1 MPGARRMDR
10 NSREYIRG
18 TAQRPGKR
26 GQIELVYVKEQWAPP
41 VSFEQD
47 NDDGAARKRERP
59 RRKFLDVLRAD
70 IQEVKYGNQWFAVW
84 SEEKLKCNLSA
95 LLTLAVLHSS
105 LKCIS
110 YSVIHMRTHT
120 HTRAHTELQ
129 CKAATGATSCFQ
141 HAEQLGIKTPIHH
154 NPEAD
159 SQEAGIITRPLYAV
173 EYARWA
179 VCVRRK
185 IRGREIVWRKNIEI
199 TKSESWHWHQ
209 NPSPTNNL
217 IQNVIDTTSDS
228 SVLWNARWTLFPVG
242 ATVQWQQWEWTEGPR
257 ISCIKHVWLSAAP
270 LSAAR

>member
-1 MPGARRMDR
+1 MICCVIWR
-10 NSREYIRG
+10 
-18 TAQRPGKR
+18 K
-26 GQIELVYVKEQWAPP
+26 VKMQF
-41 VSFEQD
+41 VCTF
-47 NDDGAARKRERP
+47 
-59 RRKFLDVLRAD
+59 
-70 IQEVKYGNQWFAVW
+70 
-84 SEEKLKCNLSA
+84 NLSCSTQ
-95 LLTLAVLHSS
+95 LFKMHFLFSHS
-105 LKCIS
+105 
-110 YSVIHMRTHT
+110 HAHT

-217 IQNVIDTTSDS
+217 IQNVIDPTSDS

-257 ISCIKHVWLSAAP
+257 ISCIKHVWLSAAAP

>member
-41 VSFEQD
+41 VSCEQD

-120 HTRAHTELQ
+120 HTCTHRAAMQ
-129 CKAATGATSCFQ
+129 SCYWCNFSIWPSCSWGSKHQ
-141 HAEQLGIKTPIHH
+141 STTIQKPIHRRL
-154 NPEAD
+154 AL
-159 SQEAGIITRPLYAV
+159 SLGLSM
-173 EYARWA
+173 RWNMHGER
-179 VCVRRK
+179 CVSGEK
-185 IRGREIVWRKNIEI
+185 
-199 TKSESWHWHQ
+199 
-209 NPSPTNNL
+209 
-217 IQNVIDTTSDS
+217 
-228 SVLWNARWTLFPVG
+228 
-242 ATVQWQQWEWTEGPR
+242 
-257 ISCIKHVWLSAAP
+257 
-270 LSAAR
+270 

>member
-1 MPGARRMDR
+1 MICCVIWR
-10 NSREYIRG
+10 
-18 TAQRPGKR
+18 K
-26 GQIELVYVKEQWAPP
+26 VKMQF
-41 VSFEQD
+41 VCTF
-47 NDDGAARKRERP
+47 
-59 RRKFLDVLRAD
+59 
-70 IQEVKYGNQWFAVW
+70 
-84 SEEKLKCNLSA
+84 NLSCSTQ
-95 LLTLAVLHSS
+95 LFKMHFLFSHS
-105 LKCIS
+105 
-110 YSVIHMRTHT
+110 HAHT

-217 IQNVIDTTSDS
+217 IQNVIDPTSDS
-228 SVLWNARWTLFPVG
+228 SVLRNARWTLFPVG

>member
-26 GQIELVYVKEQWAPP
+26 GQIELVYVREQWAPP
-41 VSFEQD
+41 VSCEQD

-59 RRKFLDVLRAD
+59 RRKFLDVPRAD

-110 YSVIHMRTHT
+110 YSVIHMHAHA

-129 CKAATGATSCFQ
+129 CKAATGATSAFGLHVFSMQ
-141 HAEQLGIKTPIHH
+141 SSWGSKHQSTTIQKPIHRRL
-154 NPEAD
+154 AL
-159 SQEAGIITRPLYAV
+159 SLGLSM
-173 EYARWA
+173 RWNMHGER
-179 VCVRRK
+179 CVSGEK
-185 IRGREIVWRKNIEI
+185 
-199 TKSESWHWHQ
+199 
-209 NPSPTNNL
+209 
-217 IQNVIDTTSDS
+217 
-228 SVLWNARWTLFPVG
+228 
-242 ATVQWQQWEWTEGPR
+242 
-257 ISCIKHVWLSAAP
+257 
-270 LSAAR
+270 

>member
-41 VSFEQD
+41 VSCEQD

-120 HTRAHTELQ
+120 RAHTELQ
-129 CKAATGATSCFQ
+129 CKAATGATSAFGL
-141 HAEQLGIKTPIHH
+141 HAAGDQNTNPPQSRSRFTGGWHYHSASLCGGICTV
-154 NPEAD
+154 
-159 SQEAGIITRPLYAV
+159 SGVCQE
-173 EYARWA
+173 
-179 VCVRRK
+179 K
-185 IRGREIVWRKNIEI
+185 NKREGNCMTQKYRN
-199 TKSESWHWHQ
+199 H
-209 NPSPTNNL
+209 
-217 IQNVIDTTSDS
+217 
-228 SVLWNARWTLFPVG
+228 
-242 ATVQWQQWEWTEGPR
+242 
-257 ISCIKHVWLSAAP
+257 
-270 LSAAR
+270 

>member
-1 MPGARRMDR
+1 MICCVIWR
-10 NSREYIRG
+10 
-18 TAQRPGKR
+18 K
-26 GQIELVYVKEQWAPP
+26 VKMQF
-41 VSFEQD
+41 VCTF
-47 NDDGAARKRERP
+47 
-59 RRKFLDVLRAD
+59 
-70 IQEVKYGNQWFAVW
+70 
-84 SEEKLKCNLSA
+84 NLSCSTQ
-95 LLTLAVLHSS
+95 LFKMHFLFSHS
-105 LKCIS
+105 
-110 YSVIHMRTHT
+110 HAHT

-129 CKAATGATSCFQ
+129 CKAATGGDPQ

-217 IQNVIDTTSDS
+217 IQNVIDPTSDS